1 MNFLVVTIQ
10 LAFRVLRRNPLR
22 AGLTMLGIII
32 GVGAVVA
39 MVSLG
44 QGASASVQSQIA
56 SLGTNVLIVIPGA
69 TTVGGVRSGLGG
81 VSTLTVE
88 DAREIERKVDGV
100 SSVTYATRA
109 VLQVVHEHKNW
120 NTVVLGTTSAFP
132 DIRDWPM
139 AQGSFFTQAEE
150 DAGVKVAVIGKT
162 AAENLFEPG
171 EEIVGGQIRIR
182 NVSLRIVGVLA
193 SKGQTMQGQDQDD
206 IVVIPFSTA
215 ERKVLGTQFLG
226 TVGIMLAATE
236 RRDQIPAVVQDI
248 KQLLRARHRIPA
260 TEEDDFTIR
269 TMEDIAKTMAV
280 ASRTMLMMLMSIA
293 SISLMVGGIGIMNIL
308 LVSVTERT
316 REIGVRMAVGAKRR
330 HILLQF
336 LIEATI
342 MSTVGGAAGILAGIA
357 GAYFITTIAGWP
369 TIISMQ
375 AVVIAFLFSTGV
387 GIFFGLYPANKASR
401 LNPIEALRYE

>member
-1 MNFLVVTIQ
+1 M
-10 LAFRVLRRNPLR
+10 
-22 AGLTMLGIII
+22 
-32 GVGAVVA
+32 
-39 MVSLG
+39 
-44 QGASASVQSQIA
+44 
-56 SLGTNVLIVIPGA
+56 
-69 TTVGGVRSGLGG
+69 
-81 VSTLTVE
+81 
-88 DAREIERKVDGV
+88 DGV

-171 EEIVGGQIRIR
+171 EEIVGGQIRVR

>member
-248 KQLLRARHRIPA
+248 KQLLRARHRIPP
-260 TEEDDFTIR
+260 TIS
-269 TMEDIAKTMAV
+269 EIEA
-280 ASRTMLMMLMSIA
+280 ML
-293 SISLMVGGIGIMNIL
+293 ISIMNIL